1 MTYPGKFYLI
11 ISPNLTGQATR
22 TQYEIIEREDY
33 REYQVDSPP
42 MIDNLSIFERD
53 NKIYVKWSNND
64 GSVYPIVKLTFE
76 QYSTLQ
82 KVELVFSNFMNE
94 VLIPLRNFVNF
105 DRTSMSLAACQ
116 AKSSNSS
123 APYRVSE
130 YSVAKMIFFDAEQH
144 AFS

>member
-1 MTYPGKFYLI
+1 
-11 ISPNLTGQATR
+11 
-22 TQYEIIEREDY
+22 
-33 REYQVDSPP
+33 
-42 MIDNLSIFERD
+42 MIDDLSIFERD
-53 NKIYVKWSNND
+53 NKMYVKWSNRD

-94 VLIPLRNFVNF
+94 VLIPLKNFINF